1 MYIYTADLPL
11 FLDSFPA
18 SLRHPF
24 SALTTIPVLTYRGV
38 LRVRAKVPSSEPSP
52 RTARQIRINF
62 ILFIICKCEPRE
74 ILKKKL
80 HRGVHKNAHTTVF
93 KYVCKYIKTKYILQY
108 SYLINEKNQSISI
121 HLFTHPNIPDSD
133 THTHTDYR
141 SKMAAFLWRFCGFVR
156 PSVGSLSLALGEAE
170 SPGWLFNELFS
181 FSTLTC
187 WFVFKVFC
195 NFHLLSETQQVLQQ
209 KPSSHTVGFLRGFL
223 VYVCIVGKEWVSVW

>member
-1 MYIYTADLPL
+1 MHIQQSSNMYANI
-11 FLDSFPA
+11 
-18 SLRHPF
+18 LRQNIF
-24 SALTTIPVLTYRGV
+24 CSILTWLMKKINPYQSTYSHILTY
-38 LRVRAKVPSSEPSP
+38 
-52 RTARQIRINF
+52 QIR
-62 ILFIICKCEPRE
+62 
-74 ILKKKL
+74 
-80 HRGVHKNAHTTVF
+80 
-93 KYVCKYIKTKYILQY
+93 
-108 SYLINEKNQSISI
+108 
-121 HLFTHPNIPDSD
+121 TH

-141 SKMAAFLWRFCGFVR
+141 SKMAVFLWRFCGFVR

-209 KPSSHTVGFLRGFL
+209 KPSSHIVGFLRGFL